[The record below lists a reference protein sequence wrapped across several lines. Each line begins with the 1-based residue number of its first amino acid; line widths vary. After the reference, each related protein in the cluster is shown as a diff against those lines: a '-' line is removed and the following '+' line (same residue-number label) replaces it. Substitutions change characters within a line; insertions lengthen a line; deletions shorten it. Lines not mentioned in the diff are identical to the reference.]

1 MIKIAI
7 KHKRAFTLIEVLVS
21 VILISGVILGILKLL
36 EESRSQAV
44 YISQRNLVALQDS
57 LYLTQH
63 TLKYHKENRDA
74 YTILDP
80 YFKIDNFNSKKVL
93 KEITRDIFIP
103 EPINISPLEEEGEG
117 PRAIVNEIMLKDRY
131 SSSYFRFKI
140 SGF

>member
-1 MIKIAI
+1 LREITIKNR
-7 KHKRAFTLIEVLVS
+7 RAFTLIEVIVS

-57 LYLTQH
+57 LYLTPNS
-63 TLKYHKENRDA
+63 LKYHKENKDA

-80 YFKIDNFNSKKVL
+80 YFKIDNFNSKKIL

-103 EPINISPLEEEGEG
+103 EPLTISLFDDGEEG
-117 PRAIVNEIMLKDRY
+117 PKAIIDEIMLKDRY
-131 SSSYFRFKI
+131 SSFYFRFKI

>member
-1 MIKIAI
+1 MREITIKNR
-7 KHKRAFTLIEVLVS
+7 RAFTLIEVIVS

-57 LYLTQH
+57 LYLTPNS
-63 TLKYHKENRDA
+63 LKYHKENKDA

-80 YFKIDNFNSKKVL
+80 YFKIDNFNSKKIL

-103 EPINISPLEEEGEG
+103 EPLTISLFDDGEEG
-117 PRAIVNEIMLKDRY
+117 PKAIIDELMLKDRY
-131 SSSYFRFKI
+131 SSFYFRFKI

>member
-1 MIKIAI
+1 LREITIKNR
-7 KHKRAFTLIEVLVS
+7 RAFTLIEVIVS

-57 LYLTQH
+57 LYLTPNS
-63 TLKYHKENRDA
+63 LKYHKENKDA

-80 YFKIDNFNSKKVL
+80 YFKIDNFNSKKIL

-103 EPINISPLEEEGEG
+103 EPLTISLFDDGEEG
-117 PRAIVNEIMLKDRY
+117 PKAIIDELMLKDRY
-131 SSSYFRFKI
+131 SSFYFRFKI

>member
-1 MIKIAI
+1 
-7 KHKRAFTLIEVLVS
+7 

-57 LYLTQH
+57 LYLTPNS
-63 TLKYHKENRDA
+63 LKYHKENKDA

-80 YFKIDNFNSKKVL
+80 YFKIDNFNSKKIL

-103 EPINISPLEEEGEG
+103 EPLTISLFDDGEEG
-117 PRAIVNEIMLKDRY
+117 P
-131 SSSYFRFKI
+131 
-140 SGF
+140 